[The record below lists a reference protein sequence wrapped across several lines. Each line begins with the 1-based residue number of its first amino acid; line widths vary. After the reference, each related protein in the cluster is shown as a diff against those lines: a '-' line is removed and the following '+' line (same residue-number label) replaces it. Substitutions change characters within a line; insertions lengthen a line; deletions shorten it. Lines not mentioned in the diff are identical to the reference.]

1 MLDRR
6 DWECVKA
13 HGIDPEAVEAQLV
26 GFREGF
32 PYLDVVRPASVGDG
46 ILRLD
51 DSRLATLGRRYDRA
65 CGVCRV
71 VKFVPASGA
80 ATRMFRELFGYLSSG
95 EENRVTAEVL
105 GALERFA
112 FYDRLRRL
120 LPPGA
125 SPEDVVR
132 GIVGPGGLGY
142 GNMPKALILFHRYPA
157 EVRTALEE
165 HLTEGAQYAAC
176 GGRVAVHFTVSPE
189 HAGDFGRVF
198 DAALPKYGERFGV
211 EYDVTVSVQKS
222 STDTIAVNPDNT
234 PFRNGDG
241 SLLFRPAGHGALIEN
256 LNEMDADLVFIKNI
270 DNVTTDSRRGDT
282 VVYKKALAGLLL
294 EVQEKIHG
302 YLRMLEEETPAA
314 EGVDAAEAFVRD
326 ILHVELPEGF
336 GARAAADRAAFL
348 CRVLDRPVRV
358 CGMVRNEGEPG
369 GGPFF
374 ARSADGLVSLQIAE
388 SSQIAPERREAVMG
402 GATHFNPV
410 DIVCGVR
417 GPGAQI
423 RPDTLCGPFDRIHLR
438 KVQGRK
444 AAEGD
449 GAAWIVER
457 CHVGLEHP
465 VRRGS
470 RDDLYSG
477 KSGDRPAS
485 SRPSGVMFRTKTW
498 PNRTERV
505 RRRILFLQDGRYPGI
520 RGSG

>member
-176 GGRVAVHFTVSPE
+176 GGRVAVHFTVSAE
-189 HAGDFGRVF
+189 HAGDFGRVV

-417 GPGAQI
+417 GP
-423 RPDTLCGPFDRIHLR
+423 R
-438 KVQGRK
+438 GRK
-444 AAEGD
+444 YDLTRYVDRSTGFISEKSKD
-449 GAAWIVER
+449 GKPLKAMELPGLWNGAMSDWNTLFVE
-457 CHVGLEHP
+457 VPATTFTP
-465 VRRGS
+465 VKVVT
-470 RDDLYSG
+470 DLL
-477 KSGDRPAS
+477 RP
-485 SRPSGVMFRTKTW
+485 GHQ
-498 PNRTERV
+498 E
-505 RRRILFLQDGRYPGI
+505 
-520 RGSG
+520 

>member
-157 EVRTALEE
+157 EVRTALE
-165 HLTEGAQYAAC
+165 
-176 GGRVAVHFTVSPE
+176 
-189 HAGDFGRVF
+189 
-198 DAALPKYGERFGV
+198 
-211 EYDVTVSVQKS
+211 
-222 STDTIAVNPDNT
+222 
-234 PFRNGDG
+234 
-241 SLLFRPAGHGALIEN
+241 
-256 LNEMDADLVFIKNI
+256 
-270 DNVTTDSRRGDT
+270 
-282 VVYKKALAGLLL
+282 
-294 EVQEKIHG
+294 
-302 YLRMLEEETPAA
+302 
-314 EGVDAAEAFVRD
+314 
-326 ILHVELPEGF
+326 
-336 GARAAADRAAFL
+336 
-348 CRVLDRPVRV
+348 
-358 CGMVRNEGEPG
+358 
-369 GGPFF
+369 
-374 ARSADGLVSLQIAE
+374 
-388 SSQIAPERREAVMG
+388 
-402 GATHFNPV
+402 
-410 DIVCGVR
+410 
-417 GPGAQI
+417 
-423 RPDTLCGPFDRIHLR
+423 
-438 KVQGRK
+438 
-444 AAEGD
+444 
-449 GAAWIVER
+449 
-457 CHVGLEHP
+457 
-465 VRRGS
+465 
-470 RDDLYSG
+470 
-477 KSGDRPAS
+477 
-485 SRPSGVMFRTKTW
+485 
-498 PNRTERV
+498 
-505 RRRILFLQDGRYPGI
+505 
-520 RGSG
+520 